1 MNDDLPL
8 KASVKAG
15 EAISGLQKPAK
26 QMSGLSSTDFLRQ
39 LIPIYYWQSLQ
50 VKNMPKQRESH
61 EVDKYGERLKTTM
74 SASLGQKET
83 LENSAMIYNA
93 HMDIKYA
100 KDNAQMDMKYAK
112 K

>member
-1 MNDDLPL
+1 
-8 KASVKAG
+8 
-15 EAISGLQKPAK
+15 
-26 QMSGLSSTDFLRQ
+26 
-39 LIPIYYWQSLQ
+39 
-50 VKNMPKQRESH
+50 
-61 EVDKYGERLKTTM
+61 M

-100 KDNAQMDMKYAK
+100 KDNAQMDIKYAK